1 MLYRLACR
9 LKAAQEDE
17 KGFTLVELL
26 VVVIIIGILAAIA
39 IPGSSTNERVLGRRQ
54 RRAISETGP
63 LPPPLAQQTKVDRT
77 LLARRKSS

>member
-26 VVVIIIGILAAIA
+26 VVITL
-39 IPGSSTNERVLGRRQ
+39 PFHKRLCSPE
-54 RRAISETGP
+54 P
-63 LPPPLAQQTKVDRT
+63 LPN
-77 LLARRKSS
+77 